1 LGFSIVQTPN
11 TSAGGYQI
19 QQLRLDS
26 PAAHTQV
33 RNGDHLIQV
42 NNINVEAIDFR
53 QVYQLI
59 NDSYRR
65 DGEVSLLVIDDNGY
79 QWYKRNHFR
88 IDPLSQRAN
97 ITR

>member
-1 LGFSIVQTPN
+1 M
-11 TSAGGYQI
+11 
-19 QQLRLDS
+19 DS
-26 PAAHTQV
+26 PAAHTHI

-42 NNINVEAIDFR
+42 NNINIEAIDFQ

-65 DGEVSLLVIDDNGY
+65 DGEVSLLVIDDIGY

>member
-1 LGFSIVQTPN
+1 
-11 TSAGGYQI
+11 
-19 QQLRLDS
+19 LDS
-26 PAAHTQV
+26 PAAHTHI

-42 NNINVEAIDFR
+42 NNINVEETEY
-53 QVYQLI
+53 QHVHQLI

-65 DGEVSLLVIDDNGY
+65 DDEVSLLVIDDYGY

-97 ITR
+97 VSR

>member
-1 LGFSIVQTPN
+1 M
-11 TSAGGYQI
+11 
-19 QQLRLDS
+19 
-26 PAAHTQV
+26 
-33 RNGDHLIQV
+33 
-42 NNINVEAIDFR
+42 NNINVENNSFQ

>member
-1 LGFSIVQTPN
+1 
-11 TSAGGYQI
+11 
-19 QQLRLDS
+19 
-26 PAAHTQV
+26 
-33 RNGDHLIQV
+33 V
-42 NNINVEAIDFR
+42 NNINVENNSFQ